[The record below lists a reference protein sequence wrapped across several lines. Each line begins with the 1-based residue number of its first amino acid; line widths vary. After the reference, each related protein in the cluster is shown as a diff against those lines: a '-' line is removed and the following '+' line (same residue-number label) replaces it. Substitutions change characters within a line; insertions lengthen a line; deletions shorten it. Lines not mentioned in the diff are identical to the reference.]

1 MAEEQLPT
9 QAELDREERMIR
21 IENEDKRQD
30 AQRRM
35 SWYALAGMLLY
46 PFAVVLASFIGLDKA
61 STILGDMASTYFVSV
76 AAIVAAFY
84 GTQAYTNKK

>member
-30 AQRRM
+30 AQEEC
-35 SWYALAGMLLY
+35 LGMHWLVCYYIHLPLY
-46 PFAVVLASFIGLDKA
+46 
-61 STILGDMASTYFVSV
+61 
-76 AAIVAAFY
+76 
-84 GTQAYTNKK
+84 